1 MAENKNANVPVASHG
16 LHKHNYNFPWLS
28 SMNFCDVMPCYYNPV
43 RKGERDNPKCGVF
56 SQLMPIVHNA
66 FATGRYN
73 FKAIFVPYKF
83 VWRPWYAFDQS
94 TEYLS
99 NGTPTLPRRYPF
111 VSMSSLNQAF
121 YDLCTS
127 PGSQNQYD
135 IRWGSSQAT
144 VEYRLVVN
152 RRVLRILMALGC
164 TPTFNDGGKETINI
178 LPLMCYIKAFAD
190 YYFPNQYV
198 GNSYYHKLAKFFDT
212 DTIDFSSEA
221 ENLIEALDIC
231 SSSFFDNSIFDNCWD
246 NPVTPNMTLI
256 EPDVNIPDITVDDGT
271 FSTPVDNVTE
281 GYKTPVA
288 VIQDS
293 AGFTQYVI
301 NALKSVSLWAKRH
314 QLAGARLLDRF
325 LVSRGI
331 PIGNDDARISYF
343 MGQRN
348 IEIEVSSIENNSN
361 TNLGELAGKG
371 IASSGNQPLSFKVRP
386 DTDGIFI
393 VIVQAL
399 PDANYPIYRDGF
411 VSRVDYMDNY
421 HAEFDKLGASAVPT
435 NNVYLTMSGPENHN
449 HLDQVFGFLNQY
461 WSEIEERPRLLGDF
475 VLKSKGSEELSAY
488 HTFRN
493 IPSTLASA
501 HSYDFIR
508 SAAVKVQFQR
518 LFYDQYQENL
528 MLFLRWFG
536 TQHKEKLPLGE
547 SYEWDD
553 DENNRRVNIVIG
565 GSQK

>member
-1 MAENKNANVPVASHG
+1 MPENKNANVVVASHG
-16 LHKHNYNFPWLS
+16 LHKHNYNFPFLS
-28 SMNFCDVMPCYYNPV
+28 TLNFCDVMPCYYNPV
-43 RKGERDNPKCGVF
+43 RQGERDAPNAGVF

-99 NGTPTLPRRYPF
+99 NGTPSLPRRYPF
-111 VSMSSLNQAF
+111 VSMNALNQAF
-121 YDLCTS
+121 YNLCTS
-127 PGSQNQYD
+127 PGSQNQFD
-135 IRWGSSQAT
+135 IIWGNAQAT
-144 VEYRLVVN
+144 KEYRLVTN
-152 RRVLRILMALGC
+152 RAVLRILMALGC

-198 GNSYYHKLAKFFDT
+198 GNSYYHRLAKFFDT
-212 DTIDFSSEA
+212 DTIDFSNDA
-221 ENLIEALDIC
+221 EELLNALDTC
-231 SSSFFDNSIFDNCWD
+231 SHCFFDNSIFDNCWD
-246 NPVTPNMTLI
+246 NPVTPNVNVT
-256 EPDVNIPDITVDDGT
+256 EPDVNISDITNDETSQAVAAVENDSDNRTPLAVSGA
-271 FSTPVDNVTE
+271 FS
-281 GYKTPVA
+281 
-288 VIQDS
+288 
-293 AGFTQYVI
+293 QYI
-301 NALKSVSLWAKRH
+301 LNALKSVSMWAKRH
-314 QLAGARLLDRF
+314 QLSGARLLDRF

-386 DTDGIFI
+386 DTDGIFLI
-393 VIVQAL
+393 IVQAL

-421 HAEFDKLGASAVPT
+421 HAEFDKLGAAAVPS
-435 NNVYLTMSGPENHN
+435 NNVYMTFSGPENKIHSE
-449 HLDQVFGFLNQY
+449 QVFGFLNQY

-475 VLKSKGSEELSAY
+475 VLKSKGSEELAAY

-493 IPSTLASA
+493 IPTTLASA

-508 SAAVKVQFQR
+508 SAAVRQQFQR

-528 MLFLRWFG
+528 MLFLRWYG
-536 TQHKEKLPLGE
+536 TQHKEKLPLGD

-553 DENNRRVNIVIG
+553 DENNRRVNIVIA